1 MTVKLVFLGHAEG
14 QIDSL
19 YQKGI
24 DAIFGIL
31 PAAMPLDQA
40 LLSAAANVE
49 RTTENIVRLIK
60 VRR

>member
-1 MTVKLVFLGHAEG
+1 ME
-14 QIDSL
+14 SL
-19 YQKGI
+19 YQKDI

-60 VRR
+60 AHKAVG